1 MRSLFSIKEK
11 TQPKPEYDKENEI
24 PVLRCSICNGEQ
36 VAGFRDRRSGHFRE
50 YSVIRSQQE
59 LETFRLQCGVD
70 QVPKEY

>member
-1 MRSLFSIKEK
+1 MRSLFSRKEK

-36 VAGFRDRRSGHFRE
+36 VAGFKDRRNGHFRE

-59 LETFRLQCGVD
+59 LEAFRLQCGVD
-70 QVPKEY
+70 KVPKEY